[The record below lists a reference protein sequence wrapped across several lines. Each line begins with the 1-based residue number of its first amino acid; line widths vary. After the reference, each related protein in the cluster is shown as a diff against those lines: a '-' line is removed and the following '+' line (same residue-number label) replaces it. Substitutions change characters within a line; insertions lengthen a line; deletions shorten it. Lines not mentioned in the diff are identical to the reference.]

1 MRVVVTGAAG
11 FIGSHVCERLLDRG
25 DDVLGIDAFTPFYA
39 PAVKRRN
46 CAGILAN
53 RRFELLARD
62 VDDPGLA
69 RELAHADA
77 VCHLAGAP
85 GVRSADRRALEH
97 GNVAATRAVMRAAAR
112 AAVPRVV
119 LASSSSVYAPAPS
132 PVAEDAPL
140 SPLSPYGRSKLRA
153 ERLAAAAAARDGT
166 KPVVLRLFTV
176 YGPHQR
182 PDMAFARFIAAARGG
197 AAMPV
202 YGDGGQRRDFTY
214 VGDAADAVLL
224 ALECG
229 RPGGIYNVSG
239 ARAVTLAHAFELLA
253 ELLGGAPPLAFA
265 PSDRRE
271 HRRIAA
277 DVTRARRDLGY
288 DPRVSLAEGIAE
300 QVAAFDCQNAIS
312 PPWGAATTL
321 RQPAGPSRESRST
334 EAPSRRARSVTA
346 PISATST

>member
-1 MRVVVTGAAG
+1 
-11 FIGSHVCERLLDRG
+11 
-25 DDVLGIDAFTPFYA
+25 
-39 PAVKRRN
+39 
-46 CAGILAN
+46 
-53 RRFELLARD
+53 
-62 VDDPGLA
+62 
-69 RELAHADA
+69 
-77 VCHLAGAP
+77 
-85 GVRSADRRALEH
+85 
-97 GNVAATRAVMRAAAR
+97 
-112 AAVPRVV
+112 
-119 LASSSSVYAPAPS
+119 
-132 PVAEDAPL
+132 VAEDAPL
-140 SPLSPYGRSKLRA
+140 SPDGRSKLRA

-166 KPVVLRLFTV
+166 ELVVLRLFTV

-197 AAMPV
+197 GSMPV

-224 ALECG
+224 ALERG

-253 ELLGGAPPLAFA
+253 ELLGGPPPLAFA

-288 DPRVSLAEGIAE
+288 DPRVSLVEGIAE
-300 QVAAFDCQNAIS
+300 QVAAFDCQSAIS
-312 PPWGAATTL
+312 PPSGAATTL